1 MKQYEIMTIYKL
13 ELGEQ
18 GAKDLSSKVQE
29 AITAT
34 GGEVTA
40 TNFWGKRKFAY
51 EIKHDTE
58 GFYDVVNFNLEPS
71 NLSKFEGKLKLMNSI
86 VRYLI
91 TA

>member
-29 AITAT
+29 AITAND
-34 GGEVTA
+34 GEIKA
-40 TNFWGKRKFAY
+40 ANFWGKRKFAY
-51 EIKHDTE
+51 EIKHATE
-58 GFYDVVNFNLEPS
+58 GFYDVINFNLEPS
-71 NLSKFEGKLKLMNSI
+71 KLKKFEGKLKVMTGI
-86 VRYLI
+86 VRYLV